1 MQKIIALSG
10 PKHSGKTC
18 AGKALAA
25 LLEGDFFD
33 LDGEI
38 KAGTG
43 KSARELYREGKDV
56 FKAAEYEALERI
68 CGKALGGVYTVVA
81 LGGGVID
88 NEAARALLAGRADC
102 AVVLLA
108 VSAETAWER
117 IEAAQAE
124 SGELPAFLETEN
136 PKAAHREIHD
146 RRLAAYRHIASLVI
160 DAEHKTAAEIA
171 GEILKE
177 VTAGKI
183 WKSVTP

>member
-18 AGKALAA
+18 TGKALAA

-33 LDGEI
+33 LDDEI
-38 KAGTG
+38 KTDTG

-68 CGKALGGVYTVVA
+68 LGKTKDGAYTVVA

-88 NEAARALLAGRADC
+88 NEAARTLLAGRANC

-108 VSAETAWER
+108 VSAETAWTR
-117 IEAAQAE
+117 IEAAAVK

-136 PKAAHREIHD
+136 PKAAHREIHE
-146 RRLAAYRHIASLVI
+146 RRLAAYRHIASFVV
-160 DAEHKTAAEIA
+160 DAEHKTAAEVA
-171 GEILKE
+171 GEIIKE
-177 VTAGKI
+177 M
-183 WKSVTP
+183 